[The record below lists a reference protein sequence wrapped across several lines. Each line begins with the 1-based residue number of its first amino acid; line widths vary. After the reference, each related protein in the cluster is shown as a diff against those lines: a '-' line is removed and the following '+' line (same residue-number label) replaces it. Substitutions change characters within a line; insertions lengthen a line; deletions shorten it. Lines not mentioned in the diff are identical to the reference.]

1 MAMPKKNLILLAI
14 GFVVIIIGFVC
25 MIGGGSSDESFNP
38 EIFSFRRIT
47 IGPIIAILGF
57 VIEAVAIL
65 WIPKKNEDTN
75 LHHFIDQNKQ
85 DNQNK

>member
-1 MAMPKKNLILLAI
+1 MDNTKMAMPKKNLKLLAI

-47 IGPIIAILGF
+47 LGPVIAILGF

-65 WIPKKNEDTN
+65 WIPKKKNS
-75 LHHFIDQNKQ
+75 IDEHVEL
-85 DNQNK
+85 